1 KFVFST
7 SEAYLIEDGKIT
19 APVKGATLIG
29 NGPECM
35 SRVSMVGND
44 LSLDSGVGTCGK
56 DGQSVPLA
64 DVFEDFAGR
73 GRGLVLRGFMLS
85 LTDQRAQLLTV
96 CVGVFGNE
104 LLQHV
109 VGPGHQAVAPTFQIV
124 EAFVVLTRR
133 SVELIEQHQDFIQ
146 ILIAHQ
152 LADELNVAFARNVR
166 GVLGSIGQ
174 CPTQRV
180 GQWQLGQHIGLECR
194 QAFAQLHQ
202 SMQLSFDL
210 GFAFLSVEG
219 VVNLME
225 NVMSASES
233 VGPQALPALQQQVEE
248 IVAEA
253 RRQGATACE
262 VAVSLEQGLS
272 TSVRQ
277 REVETV
283 EFNRDQGFGI
293 TLYVGHRKGSASTS
307 ASGPDAIRET
317 VAAALAIA
325 KHTSEDESSGLADAA
340 LMAKEQPDFDL
351 FHPWDITPEQA
362 IERALICEAAAFD
375 ADSRI
380 KNADGTTLNVHQGC
394 RVYGNSH
401 GFIGGYAST
410 RHSLSCV
417 MIAEGEGQ
425 MQRDYWYDVN
435 RRGDQLMDA
444 RLIGQKAAERAASR
458 LGARPVPTCEVPVLF
473 SAELAGGLFGSFLG
487 AVSGGNLY
495 RKSSFLEGAIGQ
507 RLFPEWM
514 TIDERPH
521 LVGAMG
527 SSAFDGDGL
536 ATYAKPF
543 VENGDLVSY
552 ILSTYSGR
560 KLGLPSTANAGG
572 VHNLFVSHGTEDQAA
587 LIRRMGRGLL
597 VTELMGSGLNMVTG
611 DYSRGAAGFWIE
623 NGEIQF
629 PVQEV
634 TIAGNMRDMFK
645 QIVAV
650 GNDLEMRSNIRTGSV
665 LIEKMMVAGS

>member
-1 KFVFST
+1 
-7 SEAYLIEDGKIT
+7 
-19 APVKGATLIG
+19 
-29 NGPECM
+29 
-35 SRVSMVGND
+35 
-44 LSLDSGVGTCGK
+44 
-56 DGQSVPLA
+56 
-64 DVFEDFAGR
+64 
-73 GRGLVLRGFMLS
+73 
-85 LTDQRAQLLTV
+85 
-96 CVGVFGNE
+96 
-104 LLQHV
+104 
-109 VGPGHQAVAPTFQIV
+109 
-124 EAFVVLTRR
+124 
-133 SVELIEQHQDFIQ
+133 
-146 ILIAHQ
+146 
-152 LADELNVAFARNVR
+152 
-166 GVLGSIGQ
+166 
-174 CPTQRV
+174 
-180 GQWQLGQHIGLECR
+180 
-194 QAFAQLHQ
+194 
-202 SMQLSFDL
+202 
-210 GFAFLSVEG
+210 
-219 VVNLME
+219 
-225 NVMSASES
+225 MSASES
-233 VGPQALPALQQQVEE
+233 VGPQALPALQQQVEQ

-253 RRQGATACE
+253 KRQGATACE

-272 TSVRQ
+272 TTVRQ

-293 TLYVGHRKGSASTS
+293 TLYVGQRKGSASTS

-317 VAAALAIA
+317 VSAALAIA
-325 KHTSEDESSGLADAA
+325 KHTSEDEASGLADAA
-340 LMAKEQPDFDL
+340 LMAKDHRDFDL
-351 FHPWDITPEQA
+351 YHPWDITPEQA

-435 RRGDQLMDA
+435 RRGELLMDA

-473 SAELAGGLFGSFLG
+473 SAELAGGLFGSLLG
-487 AVSGGNLY
+487 AISGGNLY

-611 DYSRGAAGFWIE
+611 DYSRGAAGFWVE

-629 PVQEV
+629 AVQEV

-650 GNDLEMRSNIRTGSV
+650 GSDLEMRSNIRTGSV

>member
-1 KFVFST
+1 
-7 SEAYLIEDGKIT
+7 
-19 APVKGATLIG
+19 
-29 NGPECM
+29 
-35 SRVSMVGND
+35 
-44 LSLDSGVGTCGK
+44 
-56 DGQSVPLA
+56 
-64 DVFEDFAGR
+64 
-73 GRGLVLRGFMLS
+73 
-85 LTDQRAQLLTV
+85 
-96 CVGVFGNE
+96 
-104 LLQHV
+104 
-109 VGPGHQAVAPTFQIV
+109 
-124 EAFVVLTRR
+124 
-133 SVELIEQHQDFIQ
+133 
-146 ILIAHQ
+146 
-152 LADELNVAFARNVR
+152 
-166 GVLGSIGQ
+166 
-174 CPTQRV
+174 
-180 GQWQLGQHIGLECR
+180 
-194 QAFAQLHQ
+194 
-202 SMQLSFDL
+202 
-210 GFAFLSVEG
+210 
-219 VVNLME
+219 
-225 NVMSASES
+225 MSASES
-233 VGPQALPALQQQVEE
+233 VGPQALPALQQQVEQ

-253 RRQGATACE
+253 KRQGATACE
-262 VAVSLEQGLS
+262 VAVSVDQGLS

-293 TLYVGHRKGSASTS
+293 TLYVGQRKGSASTS

-340 LMAKEQPDFDL
+340 LMAKEHPDFDL
-351 FHPWDITPEQA
+351 FHPWNITPEEA

-417 MIAEGEGQ
+417 MIAEKDGQ
-425 MQRDYWYDVN
+425 MQRDYWYDVS
-435 RRGDQLMDA
+435 RQGELLMDA

-487 AVSGGNLY
+487 AISGGNLY
-495 RKSSFLEGAIGQ
+495 RKSSFLEGAMGQ

-521 LVGAMG
+521 LMRAMG

-552 ILSTYSGR
+552 VLSTYSGR

-611 DYSRGAAGFWIE
+611 DYSRGAAGFWVE

-629 PVQEV
+629 AVQEV

-650 GNDLEMRSNIRTGSV
+650 GSDLELRSNIRTGSV
-665 LIEKMMVAGS
+665 LIEKMTVAGS

>member
-1 KFVFST
+1 
-7 SEAYLIEDGKIT
+7 
-19 APVKGATLIG
+19 
-29 NGPECM
+29 
-35 SRVSMVGND
+35 
-44 LSLDSGVGTCGK
+44 
-56 DGQSVPLA
+56 
-64 DVFEDFAGR
+64 
-73 GRGLVLRGFMLS
+73 
-85 LTDQRAQLLTV
+85 
-96 CVGVFGNE
+96 
-104 LLQHV
+104 
-109 VGPGHQAVAPTFQIV
+109 
-124 EAFVVLTRR
+124 
-133 SVELIEQHQDFIQ
+133 
-146 ILIAHQ
+146 
-152 LADELNVAFARNVR
+152 
-166 GVLGSIGQ
+166 
-174 CPTQRV
+174 
-180 GQWQLGQHIGLECR
+180 
-194 QAFAQLHQ
+194 
-202 SMQLSFDL
+202 
-210 GFAFLSVEG
+210 
-219 VVNLME
+219 
-225 NVMSASES
+225 MSASES
-233 VGPQALPALQQQVEE
+233 VGPQALPALQQQVEQ

-253 RRQGATACE
+253 KRQGATACE

-272 TSVRQ
+272 TTVRQ

-325 KHTSEDESSGLADAA
+325 KHTSEDEASGLADAA
-340 LMAKEQPDFDL
+340 LMAKDQPDFDL
-351 FHPWDITPEQA
+351 YHPWDITPEQA

-435 RRGDQLMDA
+435 RRGELLMDA
-444 RLIGQKAAERAASR
+444 KLIGQKAAERAASR

-473 SAELAGGLFGSFLG
+473 SAELAGGLFGSFMG
-487 AVSGGNLY
+487 AISGGNLY
-495 RKSSFLEGAIGQ
+495 RKSSFLEGAMGQ

-611 DYSRGAAGFWIE
+611 DYSRGAAGFWVE

-629 PVQEV
+629 AVQEV

-650 GNDLEMRSNIRTGSV
+650 GSDLELRSNIRTGSV

>member
-1 KFVFST
+1 
-7 SEAYLIEDGKIT
+7 
-19 APVKGATLIG
+19 
-29 NGPECM
+29 
-35 SRVSMVGND
+35 
-44 LSLDSGVGTCGK
+44 
-56 DGQSVPLA
+56 
-64 DVFEDFAGR
+64 
-73 GRGLVLRGFMLS
+73 
-85 LTDQRAQLLTV
+85 
-96 CVGVFGNE
+96 
-104 LLQHV
+104 
-109 VGPGHQAVAPTFQIV
+109 
-124 EAFVVLTRR
+124 
-133 SVELIEQHQDFIQ
+133 
-146 ILIAHQ
+146 
-152 LADELNVAFARNVR
+152 
-166 GVLGSIGQ
+166 
-174 CPTQRV
+174 
-180 GQWQLGQHIGLECR
+180 
-194 QAFAQLHQ
+194 
-202 SMQLSFDL
+202 
-210 GFAFLSVEG
+210 
-219 VVNLME
+219 
-225 NVMSASES
+225 MSASES
-233 VGPQALPALQQQVEE
+233 VGPQALPALQHQVEQ

-253 RRQGATACE
+253 KRQGASACE

-340 LMAKEQPDFDL
+340 LMAREQPDFDL

-362 IERALICEAAAFD
+362 IEKALICEAAAFD

-417 MIAEGEGQ
+417 MIAEKDGQ

-435 RRGDQLMDA
+435 RQGELLMDA
-444 RLIGQKAAERAASR
+444 KLIGKKAAERAASR

-487 AVSGGNLY
+487 AISGGNLY
-495 RKSSFLEGAIGQ
+495 RKSSFLEGAMGQ

-521 LVGAMG
+521 LMRAMG
-527 SSAFDGDGL
+527 SAAFDGDGL

-611 DYSRGAAGFWIE
+611 DYSRGAAGYWVE

-629 PVQEV
+629 AVQEV

-650 GNDLEMRSNIRTGSV
+650 GSDLEMRSNIRTGSV